1 MQLVL
6 LQTVTLSL
14 ELLWRQVRERPNHV
28 LTVIYVSLQ
37 APSDGPASATAV
49 TVTTNSITVQWE
61 EVPCL
66 HRNAEITGYTVVA
79 RTSGEVVISV
89 EVDDGREATISG
101 LNPSTMYNVS
111 VAAINSAGTGP
122 FISITVET
130 AGEYNYSLNC
140 RKPKV
145 FFNHLC

>member
-1 MQLVL
+1 MF
-6 LQTVTLSL
+6 LS
-14 ELLWRQVRERPNHV
+14 
-28 LTVIYVSLQ
+28 T
-37 APSDGPASATAV
+37 APSDGPASVTAG
-49 TVTTNSITVQWE
+49 TATTNSITVQWE

-66 HRNAEITGYTVVA
+66 HRNGEITGYTVVA
-79 RTSGEVVISV
+79 RTNGEVVKSV

-122 FISITVET
+122 FISITAET

-140 RKPKV
+140 REPKV
-145 FFNHLC
+145 FFNQLC